1 MVSPAKAGCTLEGL
15 RNQCHD
21 VECLPVGNPGQVLE
35 SQQSSVY
42 LGRLKRLSSE
52 VQGKTVAA
60 AIE

>member
-1 MVSPAKAGCTLEGL
+1 MARPAKAGCALERL
-15 RNQCHD
+15 RNQYD
-21 VECLPVGNPGQVLE
+21 VECLPARKPRNVLD

-42 LGRLKRLSSE
+42 LGRLKRLSSD